1 MEKECPLG
9 KSQSQTQGVAIMK
22 TNSWPKTKNSLYE
35 LCKEFS
41 ETYQIDALGMS
52 IENLKSA
59 ISKEDYMRLDRV
71 VNPPDRM
78 RYRLTAYIEIEVSSE
93 TEAEDKTTRIMTE
106 VVKGLDDQDKLL
118 HVDLKDITEGE

>member
-1 MEKECPLG
+1 MS
-9 KSQSQTQGVAIMK
+9 KSPTFVELLEEFTK
-22 TNSWPKTKNSLYE
+22 TYN
-35 LCKEFS
+35 
-41 ETYQIDALGMS
+41 IDAMGMS

-78 RYRLTAYIEIEVSSE
+78 RYRLTAYIEIEVSSD

-106 VVKGLDDQDKLL
+106 AVKGFDDQDKLI

>member
-1 MEKECPLG
+1 MGESPTFVELLEEF
-9 KSQSQTQGVAIMK
+9 AK
-22 TNSWPKTKNSLYE
+22 TYS
-35 LCKEFS
+35 
-41 ETYQIDALGMS
+41 IDAMGMS
-52 IENLKSA
+52 IENIKSS
-59 ISKEDYMRLDRV
+59 ISEEDCVRLDRV
-71 VNPPDRM
+71 VNPPERM

>member
-1 MEKECPLG
+1 MSESPTFVELLEEF
-9 KSQSQTQGVAIMK
+9 TK
-22 TNSWPKTKNSLYE
+22 TYN
-35 LCKEFS
+35 
-41 ETYQIDALGMS
+41 IDAMGMS

-93 TEAEDKTTRIMTE
+93 PEAEEKTTRIMTE

>member
-1 MEKECPLG
+1 MSESPTFVELLEEF
-9 KSQSQTQGVAIMK
+9 TK
-22 TNSWPKTKNSLYE
+22 TYN
-35 LCKEFS
+35 
-41 ETYQIDALGMS
+41 IDAMGMS

-93 TEAEDKTTRIMTE
+93 AEAEDKTTRIMAE
-106 VVKGLDDQDKLL
+106 AVKGFDDQDKLL

>member
-1 MEKECPLG
+1 MSESPTFVELLEEF
-9 KSQSQTQGVAIMK
+9 TK
-22 TNSWPKTKNSLYE
+22 TYN
-35 LCKEFS
+35 
-41 ETYQIDALGMS
+41 IDAMGMS

-78 RYRLTAYIEIEVSSE
+78 RYRLTAYIEIEVSTD
-93 TEAEDKTTRIMTE
+93 TEAMAKTTRIMAE
-106 VVKGLDDQDKLL
+106 AVKGFDGQDKLI

>member
-1 MEKECPLG
+1 MGASPTFVELLEEF
-9 KSQSQTQGVAIMK
+9 TK
-22 TNSWPKTKNSLYE
+22 TYN
-35 LCKEFS
+35 
-41 ETYQIDALGMS
+41 IDAMGMS

-93 TEAEDKTTRIMTE
+93 TEAEEKTTRIMTE
-106 VVKGLDDQDKLL
+106 VVKGFDDQDKLI

>member
-1 MEKECPLG
+1 MGESPTFVELLEEF
-9 KSQSQTQGVAIMK
+9 TK
-22 TNSWPKTKNSLYE
+22 TYN
-35 LCKEFS
+35 
-41 ETYQIDALGMS
+41 IDAMGMS

-78 RYRLTAYIEIEVSSE
+78 RYRLTAYIEIEVSSD

-106 VVKGLDDQDKLL
+106 VVKGFDDQDKLI

>member
-1 MEKECPLG
+1 MSESPTFVELLEEF
-9 KSQSQTQGVAIMK
+9 TK
-22 TNSWPKTKNSLYE
+22 TYN
-35 LCKEFS
+35 
-41 ETYQIDALGMS
+41 IDAMGMS

-78 RYRLTAYIEIEVSSE
+78 RYRLTAYIEIEVSSD
-93 TEAEDKTTRIMTE
+93 TEAEDKTTRIMAE
-106 VVKGLDDQDKLL
+106 AVKGFDDQDKLL

>member
-1 MEKECPLG
+1 MSESPTFVELLEEF
-9 KSQSQTQGVAIMK
+9 TK
-22 TNSWPKTKNSLYE
+22 TYN
-35 LCKEFS
+35 
-41 ETYQIDALGMS
+41 IDAMGMS
-52 IENLKSA
+52 IENLKST
-59 ISKEDYMRLDRV
+59 ISEEDCVRLDRV

-106 VVKGLDDQDKLL
+106 AVKGFDDQDKLI

>member
-1 MEKECPLG
+1 MSESPTFVELLEEF
-9 KSQSQTQGVAIMK
+9 TK
-22 TNSWPKTKNSLYE
+22 TYN
-35 LCKEFS
+35 
-41 ETYQIDALGMS
+41 IDAMGMS

-93 TEAEDKTTRIMTE
+93 TEAEEKTTRIMTE
-106 VVKGLDDQDKLL
+106 VVKGFDDQDKLI

>member
-1 MEKECPLG
+1 MSESPTFVELLEEF
-9 KSQSQTQGVAIMK
+9 TK
-22 TNSWPKTKNSLYE
+22 TYN
-35 LCKEFS
+35 
-41 ETYQIDALGMS
+41 IDAMGMS

-78 RYRLTAYIEIEVSSE
+78 RYRLTAYIEIEVSSD
-93 TEAEDKTTRIMTE
+93 TEAEDKTTRIMAE
-106 VVKGLDDQDKLL
+106 AVKGLDDQDKLL

>member
-1 MEKECPLG
+1 MS
-9 KSQSQTQGVAIMK
+9 KSPTFVELLEEFAK
-22 TNSWPKTKNSLYE
+22 TYS
-35 LCKEFS
+35 
-41 ETYQIDALGMS
+41 IDAMGMS

-106 VVKGLDDQDKLL
+106 AVKGFDGQDKLI

>member
-1 MEKECPLG
+1 MSESPTFVELLEEF
-9 KSQSQTQGVAIMK
+9 TK
-22 TNSWPKTKNSLYE
+22 TYN
-35 LCKEFS
+35 
-41 ETYQIDALGMS
+41 IDAMGMS

-93 TEAEDKTTRIMTE
+93 AEAEDKTTRIMAE
-106 VVKGLDDQDKLL
+106 AVKGFDGQDKLI